1 MSNKDNLKVPTS
13 TEAREYGR
21 KGGIASGKKRREA
34 KTMKAMLDYLLEKK
48 ISSKDGKK
56 ATTLEAM
63 MSAVVAKA
71 IKGDVKAA
79 QFVRDT
85 IGEMPTVKQEIVAAN
100 LNMQKIFITK
110 EDVKKAD
117 KHIEDYING

>member
-13 TEAREYGR
+13 TEAREKGR
-21 KGGIASGKKRREA
+21 KGGIASGKKRREM

-56 ATTLEAM
+56 ATSLEAM
-63 MSAVVAKA
+63 MSSIVAKA
-71 IKGDVKAA
+71 IKGDVRAA

-85 IGEMPTVKQEIVAAN
+85 IGEVPTQTVNNNNTNTNFNIDDASVINEV
-100 LNMQKIFITK
+100 LNKLK
-110 EDVKKAD
+110 EL
-117 KHIEDYING
+117 

>member
-1 MSNKDNLKVPTS
+1 MSKGQENLKPFS
-13 TEAREYGR
+13 ERTEDEQR
-21 KGGIASGKKRREA
+21 KIRVAGGKASGRARREK

-48 ISSKDGKK
+48 ITNNNGKK

-63 MSAVVAKA
+63 MTAIIARA

-85 IGEMPTVKQEIVAAN
+85 IGEVPTQTVTNTNIN
-100 LNMQKIFITK
+100 LNDA
-110 EDVKKAD
+110 DVVNEVLNKLKD
-117 KHIEDYING
+117 L

>member
-1 MSNKDNLKVPTS
+1 MSNGQENLKPIQSV
-13 TEAREYGR
+13 EQAREMGS
-21 KGGIASGKKRREA
+21 KGGKASGRARREK

-63 MSAVVAKA
+63 MTAVIARA

-85 IGEMPTVKQEIVAAN
+85 IGEVPTQTVNNNNTNANFNIDDSNIVN
-100 LNMQKIFITK
+100 EVLNKLK
-110 EDVKKAD
+110 EL
-117 KHIEDYING
+117 

>member
-1 MSNKDNLKVPTS
+1 MSNGQENLKPFS
-13 TEAREYGR
+13 ERTEEEQR
-21 KGGIASGKKRREA
+21 KIRVAGGKASGRARREK

-63 MSAVVAKA
+63 MSAVIAKA

-85 IGEMPTVKQEIVAAN
+85 IGEVPTQTVNNTNTNTNFNIDDASVINEV
-100 LNMQKIFITK
+100 LNKLK
-110 EDVKKAD
+110 EL
-117 KHIEDYING
+117 

>member
-13 TEAREYGR
+13 TEARENGR
-21 KGGIASGKKRREA
+21 KGGIASGKKRREM

-63 MSAVVAKA
+63 MSAVIAKA

-85 IGEMPTVKQEIVAAN
+85 IGEVPTQTVNNTNTNTNFNIDDASVINEV
-100 LNMQKIFITK
+100 LNKLK
-110 EDVKKAD
+110 DL
-117 KHIEDYING
+117 